1 MSPPATLEADHNA
14 AAPGAMSPVLG
25 EPALA
30 LAASDAELQ
39 AWTQLD
45 RMQGPGERRAVM
57 LALLLTPD
65 SPREEQAWAE
75 ECQGVML
82 ADTALSLVRCLS
94 PQAQPSAFERVLNDS
109 KRAPQSERVAL
120 LRAARRLMC
129 ADGRVGPLDRL
140 RWLYMRQCLA
150 DGEPGIGA
158 EASPATAP
166 ADLESRWAAE
176 RNDRPGANALPE
188 IARLGTS
195 RLTAYLARMVP
206 VVDPQSKVG
215 SLGVTWHRSVL
226 RELWGDDVPAC
237 RPPDSDQLVHALA
250 EVQALSW
257 MQRPIL
263 ARTWV
268 AYAFALARRRPATP
282 VATGT
287 SAAIPAA
294 PSTIASAA
302 PSAPGAAGATTPMH
316 SRDEAGGAST
326 TAATPS
332 KPASAPPPGVP
343 DMAGLHALR
352 LACRMIDAPLPP
364 ELARMFGEHP
374 QAPAV
379 F

>member
-1 MSPPATLEADHNA
+1 MTPPATLEGNHNA
-14 AAPGAMSPVLG
+14 AAPVAMSPVLG
-25 EPALA
+25 EPSLA

-39 AWTQLD
+39 AWAQLD
-45 RMQGPGERRAVM
+45 RLQGPGERRAVM

-65 SPREEQAWAE
+65 SQREEQAWAE

-82 ADTALSLVRCLS
+82 ADTALSLVRNLS
-94 PQAQPSAFERVLNDS
+94 VQAQPAAFERVLNDS

-158 EASPATAP
+158 ETSPATAP

-176 RNDRPGANALPE
+176 RSDRPGSNALPE
-188 IARLGTS
+188 IARLATA

-215 SLGVTWHRSVL
+215 ALGVSWHRSVL

-237 RPPDSDQLVHALA
+237 RPPDSDQLVHALV

-263 ARTWV
+263 ARTWT
-268 AYAFALARRRPATP
+268 AYAFALARRRSGNPMA
-282 VATGT
+282 T
-287 SAAIPAA
+287 SA
-294 PSTIASAA
+294 
-302 PSAPGAAGATTPMH
+302 
-316 SRDEAGGAST
+316 T
-326 TAATPS
+326 TAATGDGS
-332 KPASAPPPGVP
+332 DAPAPQATPAAPLPGLP
-343 DMAGLHALR
+343 DMTGLHALR

-364 ELARMFGEHP
+364 ELARMFVEHP
-374 QAPAV
+374 QASTTP
-379 F
+379 

>member
-14 AAPGAMSPVLG
+14 ATPGAMSPVLG

-39 AWTQLD
+39 AWIQLD
-45 RMQGPGERRAVM
+45 RMQGPGERRAVV

-65 SPREEQAWAE
+65 CPPEEQAWAE

-109 KRAPQSERVAL
+109 KRAPMAERVAL

-158 EASPATAP
+158 EASPSTAP

-176 RNDRPGANALPE
+176 RSDRPGASALPDS
-188 IARLGTS
+188 ARLGTS

-206 VVDPQSKVG
+206 VVDAQSKVG
-215 SLGVTWHRSVL
+215 ALGVTWHRSVL

-263 ARTWV
+263 ARTWA
-268 AYAFALARRRPATP
+268 AYAFALARRRH
-282 VATGT
+282 
-287 SAAIPAA
+287 
-294 PSTIASAA
+294 ASQTE
-302 PSAPGAAGATTPMH
+302 SSAGAT
-316 SRDEAGGAST
+316 A
-326 TAATPS
+326 TAATQAGGKVPGNTSTGADDHAGPGGDPGSPS
-332 KPASAPPPGVP
+332 KSKAEPSTPAPAPTSPGLP

-364 ELARMFGEHP
+364 ELARTFVEHP
-374 QAPAV
+374 QATALP
-379 F
+379 

>member
-1 MSPPATLEADHNA
+1 
-14 AAPGAMSPVLG
+14 MSPVLG

-45 RMQGPGERRAVM
+45 RLQGPGERRAVV

-65 SPREEQAWAE
+65 SPREEQAWSD
-75 ECQGVML
+75 ECKGVMQ
-82 ADTALSLVRCLS
+82 ADTALSLIRALS
-94 PQAQPSAFERVLNDS
+94 LQAQPSAFERVLNDS
-109 KRAPQSERVAL
+109 KRAPMAERVAL

-158 EASPATAP
+158 EASPSTAP

-176 RNDRPGANALPE
+176 RSDRPGASALPE
-188 IARLGTS
+188 IARLATS

-215 SLGVTWHRSVL
+215 ALGVTWHRSVL

-263 ARTWV
+263 ARTWI
-268 AYAFALARRRPATP
+268 AYAFALARRRQAAQAESGLAAAAA
-282 VATGT
+282 VDAADDSGT
-287 SAAIPAA
+287 AVVTAAA
-294 PSTIASAA
+294 PALAA
-302 PSAPGAAGATTPMH
+302 
-316 SRDEAGGAST
+316 
-326 TAATPS
+326 
-332 KPASAPPPGVP
+332 APPPPLPGMP

-364 ELARMFGEHP
+364 ELARMFVEHP
-374 QAPAV
+374 QTNASP
-379 F
+379 

>member
-1 MSPPATLEADHNA
+1 MSPPAALEADHHA
-14 AAPGAMSPVLG
+14 AAAAALSPVLG
-25 EPALA
+25 EPSLA
-30 LAASDAELQ
+30 LAASDIEKQ
-39 AWTQLD
+39 AWAQLD
-45 RMQGPGERRAVM
+45 RLQGAGERRAVM

-82 ADTALSLVRCLS
+82 ADTALTLVRQLR
-94 PQAQPSAFERVLNDS
+94 PQAQPSAFERVLGDS
-109 KRAPQSERVAL
+109 KRAPQGERVAL

-158 EASPATAP
+158 EVSPATAP

-176 RNDRPGANALPE
+176 RNDRPGASALPE

-215 SLGVTWHRSVL
+215 ALGVTWHRSVL

-250 EVQALSW
+250 EVQSLSW

-263 ARTWV
+263 ARTWI
-268 AYAFALARRRPATP
+268 AYAFALARRRPAPATDPATP
-282 VATGT
+282 AR
-287 SAAIPAA
+287 AAADADSDGAGPPAA
-294 PSTIASAA
+294 ESAASAA
-302 PSAPGAAGATTPMH
+302 PGL
-316 SRDEAGGAST
+316 
-326 TAATPS
+326 
-332 KPASAPPPGVP
+332 P
-343 DMAGLHALR
+343 DMTGLQALR

-364 ELARMFGEHP
+364 ELARMFVEHP
-374 QAPAV
+374 QAVATA
-379 F
+379 